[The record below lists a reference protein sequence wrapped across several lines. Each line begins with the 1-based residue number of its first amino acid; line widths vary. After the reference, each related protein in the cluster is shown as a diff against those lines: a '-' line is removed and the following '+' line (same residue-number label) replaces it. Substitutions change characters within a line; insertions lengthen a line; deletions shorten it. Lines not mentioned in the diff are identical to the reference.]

1 MSEASI
7 LQCGKSVKS
16 LRAFLDNFDQQHDV
30 SPVSSSHSQGSLT
43 KDESAVLE
51 VLTQTCNT
59 FDYIPVELMRHSRIS
74 KPTPQKSLTLEN
86 YVAPLKGTNRNYNTI
101 LMSHNCM
108 DTSFD

>member
-59 FDYIPVELMRHSRIS
+59 FDYIPGRVNASFKDIKANPSE
-74 KPTPQKSLTLEN
+74 SLTLEN
-86 YVAPLKGTNRNYNTI
+86 ML
-101 LMSHNCM
+101 HH
-108 DTSFD
+108 